1 MYFNC
6 FVLFRGEHLG
16 YQCSPL
22 QESYDGGFA
31 RYHGGPAEHVGAVNS
46 SDCGNHNRSTGHGR
60 DLVST
65 ISIVVSQSV
74 FHLAQLCNM
83 GKLLELVDE
92 LGLKTAFLSNQR
104 ILSLRDC
111 IYAL

>member
-1 MYFNC
+1 MIHQDAPQDC
-6 FVLFRGEHLG
+6 
-16 YQCSPL
+16 
-22 QESYDGGFA
+22 
-31 RYHGGPAEHVGAVNS
+31 S
-46 SDCGNHNRSTGHGR
+46 SDIENIDNFHILLFLSLDKYSATQIIANCKKHKIDLIVLVSGISEFQRL
-60 DLVST
+60 LVST

-104 ILSLRDC
+104 IL
-111 IYAL
+111 